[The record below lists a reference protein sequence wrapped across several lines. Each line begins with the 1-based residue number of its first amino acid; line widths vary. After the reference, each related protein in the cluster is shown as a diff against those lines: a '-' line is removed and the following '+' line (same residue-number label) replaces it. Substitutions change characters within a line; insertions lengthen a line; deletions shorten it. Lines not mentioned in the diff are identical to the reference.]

1 MNTKELESKIRELKE
16 LQRLIEEAEQE
27 AETIKDG
34 IKAYM
39 GDNEVLTA
47 GEYKVTW
54 KPVRTIRLD
63 SAALKKA
70 NPEIYNLF
78 AKPVEMKRFCVS

>member
-1 MNTKELESKIRELKE
+1 MSNKELESKIRELKE

-27 AETIKDG
+27 AETIKDD

-39 GDNEVLTA
+39 GAREDLTA
-47 GEYKVTW
+47 GVYKVTW
-54 KPVRTIRLD
+54 KPVKSIRLD

-70 NPEIYNLF
+70 NPDIYNLF
-78 AKPVEMKRFCVS
+78 AKTIETRRFCVI